1 VTDPAA
7 SDVTVLKVTADL
19 DSSKT
24 YQPFRKDI
32 PVAASLQ
39 RAVIHAEATATALFA
54 PERASPSAAR
64 PRRP

>member
-1 VTDPAA
+1 
-7 SDVTVLKVTADL
+7 VLKVTADL

-39 RAVIHAEATATALFA
+39 RAVIHADGDRTALFA
-54 PERASPSAAR
+54 AGASFTISGSTTAP
-64 PRRP
+64 